1 MNQNLVQLL
10 VLYYKQI
17 KSLNFMWIK
26 KVAIDLG
33 TTNILVH
40 VPKRGIVV
48 NEPSVV
54 AISKDDKKVL
64 AVGLEAKDMIGRT
77 PDSIIAER
85 PLKDGVIANYRTTEA
100 MLRYFIN
107 KALGGI
113 RLFRPEVMIAVPAGI
128 TSTERRAVIDAA
140 MAAGA
145 RAAYIIKEPIVA
157 AIGADIPIGS
167 ASGHMVIDIGGGT
180 AEIAV
185 VSLGGIVSCGSV
197 RIGGN
202 RFDASIAE
210 HIRRKYGM
218 AIGEQTSEAIKI
230 NVGSAMY
237 MEKPL
242 TMEVKGRDMISGLPR
257 TIVVKSDDVT
267 DALQHDLEGLVEAV
281 KEVLHQTPP
290 ELSADVMD
298 KGIIMTGGSS
308 LLRNLDELFAQAIG
322 VACYVADEPLL
333 CVAKGTGI
341 ALENLES
348 YKRSILATK

>member
-1 MNQNLVQLL
+1 ML
-10 VLYYKQI
+10 
-17 KSLNFMWIK
+17 IK

-33 TTNILVH
+33 TTNVLVH
-40 VPKRGIVV
+40 VPKRGIVI

-54 AISKDDKKVL
+54 AISKEDRKVL
-64 AVGLEAKDMIGRT
+64 AVGAEAKEMIGRT
-77 PDSIIAER
+77 PESIIAER

-113 RLFRPEVMIAVPAGI
+113 RLFRPEVMVAVPAGI
-128 TSTERRAVIDAA
+128 TSTERRAVIDAS

-167 ASGHMVIDIGGGT
+167 PSGHMIIDVGGGT

-185 VSLGGIVSCGSV
+185 ISLGGIVSCGSV
-197 RIGGN
+197 RIGGT
-202 RFDASIAE
+202 RFDTSIGE
-210 HIRRKYGM
+210 YVRRKFGL
-218 AIGEQTSEAIKI
+218 AVGERSAEQVKIKI
-230 NVGSAMY
+230 GSAMY
-237 MEKPL
+237 MDQPL
-242 TMEVKGRDMISGLPR
+242 SMDVKGRDMITGLPR
-257 TIVVKSDDVT
+257 TILVNSNDVA
-267 DALQHDLEGLVEAV
+267 DALQLDMEGLIDAI
-281 KEVLHQTPP
+281 KQVLRDTPP

-298 KGIIMTGGSS
+298 KGIIMSGGSS
-308 LLRNLDELFAQAIG
+308 LLRNLDELVAQATG
-322 VACYVADEPLL
+322 VPCYVAEDALL

>member
-1 MNQNLVQLL
+1 MVML
-10 VLYYKQI
+10 
-17 KSLNFMWIK
+17 IK

-33 TTNILVH
+33 TTNVLVH
-40 VPKRGIVV
+40 IPKRGIVI

-54 AISKDDKKVL
+54 AISRGDRKVL
-64 AVGLEAKDMIGRT
+64 AVGGEAKEMIGRT

-107 KALGGI
+107 KALGGV
-113 RLFRPEVMIAVPAGI
+113 RLFRPEVMVAVPAGI

-167 ASGHMVIDIGGGT
+167 ASGHMIIDVGGGT

-185 VSLGGIVSCGSV
+185 ISLGGIVSCGSV

-202 RFDASIAE
+202 KFDQSIAE
-210 HIRRKYGM
+210 FIRKKYGL
-218 AIGEQTSEAIKI
+218 AIGDRTAEHVKIK
-230 NVGSAMY
+230 VGSAMF
-237 MEKPL
+237 MDKPL
-242 TMEVKGRDMISGLPR
+242 KMDVKGRDLISGLPR
-257 TIVVKSDDVT
+257 TISVTSNDTT
-267 DALQHDLEGLVEAV
+267 DALARDLEGLITAV
-281 KEVLHQTPP
+281 KEVLHDTPP
-290 ELSADVMD
+290 ELSADVID
-298 KGIIMTGGSS
+298 KGIIMSGGSS
-308 LLRNLDELFAQAIG
+308 QLRNLDQLVAQATG

-341 ALENLES
+341 ALENLDA
-348 YKRSILATK
+348 YKRAIMATK

>member
-1 MNQNLVQLL
+1 
-10 VLYYKQI
+10 
-17 KSLNFMWIK
+17 MWIK

-40 VPKRGIVV
+40 IPKRGIVV
-48 NEPSVV
+48 NEPAVV
-54 AISKDDKKVL
+54 AISREDRKVL
-64 AVGLEAKDMIGRT
+64 AVGLEAKEMIGRT
-77 PDSIIAER
+77 PDTIIAER

-107 KALGGI
+107 KALGGV

-128 TSTERRAVIDAA
+128 TSTERRAVIEAA

-167 ASGHMVIDIGGGT
+167 ASGHMIIDIGGGT

-185 VSLGGIVSCGSV
+185 ISLGGIVSCGSV

-210 HIRRKYGM
+210 HIRRKYGL
-218 AIGEQTSEAIKI
+218 AIGEQRAEEVKI
-230 NVGSAMY
+230 TVGSAMF
-237 MEKPL
+237 MDKPL
-242 TMEVKGRDMISGLPR
+242 SMEVRGRDMISGLPK
-257 TIVVKSDDVT
+257 TITVTSDDVT
-267 DALQHDLEGLVEAV
+267 EALQRDLQMLIEAV
-281 KEVLHQTPP
+281 KEVLHKTPP

-298 KGIIMTGGSS
+298 KGIVASGGSS
-308 LLRNLDELFAQAIG
+308 LLRNLDELVAEATG
-322 VACYVADEPLL
+322 VPCYMADEPLL
-333 CVAKGTGI
+333 CVIKGTGI

-348 YKRSILATK
+348 YKRSILSTR